1 MKLQKDEMIKSE
13 NMIWTEYWTKK
24 ESWLWVLKF
33 SPTYKKIIKM
43 FKSISLPKDAKILDA
58 GCGTGKL
65 ASFWLNEGYDILGVD
80 VSDGAL
86 AITNKKGVKTIKADI
101 LKGLPFEDNS
111 FDLVYS
117 DGLLEHFVDPE
128 PILTELFRVSGK
140 YVLTFVPRISPLK
153 TIIDF
158 IIPPPKEYKKKD
170 TEWIKLHERFKPINI
185 KPEKFFTLLGVLCE
199 KNITMI

>member
-1 MKLQKDEMIKSE
+1 MKDEGKIWSE
-13 NMIWTEYWTKK
+13 FWTEK
-24 ESWLWVLKF
+24 ESWLWILRF
-33 SPTYKKIIKM
+33 TPTYKKIVKM
-43 FKSISLPKDAKILDA
+43 FKSINLPKDAKILDA

-80 VSDGAL
+80 ISDAAL

-101 LKGLPFEDNS
+101 LKGLPFEDKS

-128 PILTELFRVSGK
+128 PILAELFRVSK
-140 YVLTFVPRISPLK
+140 QYVLTFVPRISPLK

-158 IIPPPKEYKKKD
+158 IIPPPKEYKKRD
-170 TEWIKLHERFKPINI
+170 SEWIQLHEKFKAINI
-185 KPEKFFTLLGVLCE
+185 KSERLFTVLGVLCE
-199 KNITMI
+199 KNNTRRWRV

>member
-1 MKLQKDEMIKSE
+1 MKDENKVWSE
-13 NMIWTEYWTKK
+13 FWSKK
-24 ESWLWVLKF
+24 ESWLWILKF
-33 SPTYKKIIKM
+33 TPTYKKIIKM
-43 FKSISLPKDAKILDA
+43 FRVINLPADAKIIDA

-80 VSDGAL
+80 MSDGAL
-86 AITNKKGVKTIKADI
+86 AITNKKGVKTMKADI

-140 YVLTFVPRISPLK
+140 YVLTFVPRISLLK
-153 TIIDF
+153 TIIDAV
-158 IIPPPKEYKKKD
+158 IPPPKEYKKKD
-170 TEWIKLHERFKPINI
+170 SEWIELHEIFKPISI
-185 KPEKFFTLLGVLCE
+185 KSERLFTALGILCE
-199 KNITMI
+199 KK